1 MRRLQILVSV
11 LVLVDTMLYA
21 ALVPLLPHFASELH
35 LSKAG
40 AGALVAAYAAGALLG
55 GLPGGRAAARLGPRR
70 AVLIGLTLMGLS
82 SIGFAFA
89 DTFGTLVI
97 ARAIQGAGSAFT
109 WAGAFSW
116 LISSA
121 PRAQRGE
128 MIGRAMGAAVFGEL
142 MGPVLGVAAVA
153 LGRASVFAGLAG
165 LALVLAVLTIQ
176 IDAASTAE
184 PASVTLRSALRARR
198 FTHGLLLLAI
208 GSLLFGVLSVLA
220 PLRLAAAGWGAAAIG
235 GTWLVASAFEAFES
249 PFIGRLSDSRG
260 AMTPARLA
268 LIASVPVS
276 LALATGASPII
287 YAPLVVLA
295 GMAYGALFTP
305 SFSLVSEGAESAGLA
320 QGMGFGLMNAAWA
333 VGAMIGPA
341 AAGAIAGVTGDAI
354 PFVLA
359 ATSCAAALVFL
370 RFSVDLPAV
379 LRSRASGSSS
389 AG

>member
-21 ALVPLLPHFASELH
+21 ALVPLLPRFASELH

-40 AGALVAAYAAGALLG
+40 AGTLVAAYAAGALIG

-97 ARAIQGAGSAFT
+97 ARAIQGMGSAFT

-142 MGPVLGVAAVA
+142 MGPVLGVVAVA
-153 LGRASVFAGLAG
+153 LGRATVFAGLAG
-165 LALVLAVLTIQ
+165 LAVILAVLTVQ

-184 PASVTLRSALRARR
+184 SVSVTLRTALRARR
-198 FTHGLLLLAI
+198 FKNGLVLLAT
-208 GSLLFGVLSVLA
+208 GSMLFGVLSVLA
-220 PLRLAAAGWGAAAIG
+220 PLRLAAAGWAAAAIG

-249 PFIGRLSDSRG
+249 PFIGRLSDTRG

-268 LIASVPVS
+268 LLASVPVS
-276 LALATGASPII
+276 LALATGASPVI

-295 GMAYGALFTP
+295 GMTYGAMFTP

-333 VGAMIGPA
+333 IGAVIGPA
-341 AAGAIAGVTGDAI
+341 AAGTIAGATGDAI

-359 ATSCAAALVFL
+359 AAACIAALIFL
-370 RFSVDLPAV
+370 RPSVDLPAV
-379 LRSRASGSSS
+379 LRSHASGRTS

>member
-40 AGALVAAYAAGALLG
+40 AGTLVAAYAAGALIG
-55 GLPGGRAAARLGPRR
+55 GLPGGRAASRLGPRR

-82 SIGFAFA
+82 SMGFAFA

-97 ARAIQGAGSAFT
+97 ARVIQGAGSAFT

-121 PRAQRGE
+121 PLAQRGE
-128 MIGRAMGAAVFGEL
+128 MIGRTMSAAVFGEL

-153 LGRASVFAGLAG
+153 LGRATVFAGLAG
-165 LALVLAVLTIQ
+165 FAVILAVLTVQ
-176 IDAASTAE
+176 IDAASRAE
-184 PASVTLRSALRARR
+184 PTSVKLRSALRARR
-198 FTHGLLLLAI
+198 FTNGLVLLAI
-208 GSLLFGVLSVLA
+208 GSMLFGVLSVLG

-268 LIASVPVS
+268 LLASVPVS
-276 LALATGASPII
+276 LALATGASPVI

-333 VGAMIGPA
+333 IGAMIGPA
-341 AAGAIAGVTGDAI
+341 AAGTIAVATGDAI

-359 ATSCAAALVFL
+359 AVGCLAALILL
-370 RFSVDLPAV
+370 RPSVGLPT
-379 LRSRASGSSS
+379 LPRSYASRDPS

>member
-40 AGALVAAYAAGALLG
+40 AGTLVAAYAAGALLG

-128 MIGRAMGAAVFGEL
+128 MIGRTMGG
-142 MGPVLGVAAVA
+142 
-153 LGRASVFAGLAG
+153 GL
-165 LALVLAVLTIQ
+165 
-176 IDAASTAE
+176 
-184 PASVTLRSALRARR
+184 R
-198 FTHGLLLLAI
+198 
-208 GSLLFGVLSVLA
+208 
-220 PLRLAAAGWGAAAIG
+220 
-235 GTWLVASAFEAFES
+235 
-249 PFIGRLSDSRG
+249 
-260 AMTPARLA
+260 
-268 LIASVPVS
+268 
-276 LALATGASPII
+276 
-287 YAPLVVLA
+287 
-295 GMAYGALFTP
+295 
-305 SFSLVSEGAESAGLA
+305 
-320 QGMGFGLMNAAWA
+320 
-333 VGAMIGPA
+333 
-341 AAGAIAGVTGDAI
+341 
-354 PFVLA
+354 
-359 ATSCAAALVFL
+359 
-370 RFSVDLPAV
+370 
-379 LRSRASGSSS
+379 
-389 AG
+389 

>member
-1 MRRLQILVSV
+1 VRRLQILVSV

-21 ALVPLLPHFASELH
+21 ALVPLLPHFARELH

-40 AGALVAAYAAGALLG
+40 AGTLVAAYAAGALIG

-89 DTFGTLVI
+89 DAFGTLVI
-97 ARAIQGAGSAFT
+97 TRAIQGAGSAFT

-153 LGRASVFAGLAG
+153 LGRTTVFAGLAG
-165 LALVLAVLTIQ
+165 LAVILAILTVQ

-198 FTHGLLLLAI
+198 FTDGLVLLAI
-208 GSLLFGVLSVLA
+208 GSMLFGVLSVLA

-249 PFIGRLSDSRG
+249 PFIGRLSDSKG

-268 LIASVPVS
+268 LLASVPVS
-276 LALATGASPII
+276 LALATGTSPAI

-341 AAGAIAGVTGDAI
+341 AAGTIAGATGDAI

-359 ATSCAAALVFL
+359 AGGCVAALILL
-370 RFSVDLPAV
+370 RPSVDLPAV
-379 LRSRASGSSS
+379 LGSQASRSSS